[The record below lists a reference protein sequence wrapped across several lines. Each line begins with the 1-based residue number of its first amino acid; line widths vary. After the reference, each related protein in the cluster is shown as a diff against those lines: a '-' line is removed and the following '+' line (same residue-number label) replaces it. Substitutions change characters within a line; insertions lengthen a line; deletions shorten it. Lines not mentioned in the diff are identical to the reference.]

1 MDKTMT
7 PRDALLSR
15 LKSYKEEVCLGRQVP
30 SLAIRDS
37 KLPAPPP
44 PRSPLPSSAVP
55 EPEPG

>member
-7 PRDALLSR
+7 PREALLSR

-30 SLAIRDS
+30 SWAIKDS

-44 PRSPLPSSAVP
+44 PRSP
-55 EPEPG
+55 